1 MAIKLSRKEDM
12 NMNYKKSYEP
22 KIGYTPISKIG
33 ESSLKMLEF
42 GMIELSYGDEITYD
56 TQDKETA
63 FILLGGQCDF
73 AFDDVVWKN
82 VGGRRSVFEGKAHSV
97 YMPRNKKVHI
107 SSKQNVKI
115 AVCATKV
122 EEDTQPQLITPEQIK
137 SSILGVKPWERDTHF
152 IIDAST
158 NAKNL
163 TIGEAF
169 VTPGNWAGFP
179 PHKHDQDN
187 MPKEG
192 VLEEIYYFLFQP
204 EQGFAIQRLY
214 TKDGEIDECY
224 VVKQDD
230 LVEFPKGYHT
240 TVGAPGYNTYFLWL
254 MAGEHQGFFRV
265 NDPDHDWVM
274 AVENVIKK
282 NR

>member
-1 MAIKLSRKEDM
+1 
-12 NMNYKKSYEP
+12 MNYKKTYEP

-42 GMIELSYGDEITYD
+42 GMIELSYGDEITYE

-73 AFDDVVWKN
+73 AFDDIVWKN

-107 SSKQNVKI
+107 SSNQNVKI
-115 AVCATKV
+115 AVCATKI
-122 EEDTQPQLITPEQIK
+122 EEDTKPQLITPEMVK
-137 SSILGVKPWERDTHF
+137 SSVLGVKPWERDTHF

-224 VVKQDD
+224 VVKQDE

-282 NR
+282 NC

>member
-1 MAIKLSRKEDM
+1 
-12 NMNYKKSYEP
+12 MNYKKSYES
-22 KIGYTPISKIG
+22 KIGYTPICRIG
-33 ESSLKMLEF
+33 ECSLKMLEF
-42 GMIELSYGDEITYD
+42 GIIELAKGTEITYETGD
-56 TQDKETA
+56 RETA
-63 FILLGGQCDF
+63 FIILSGQCDF
-73 AFDDVVWKN
+73 SFDDVVWKK

-107 SSKQNVKI
+107 SGDQQVKI
-115 AVCATKV
+115 AVCGTPV
-122 EEDTQPQLITPEQIK
+122 EEDTEAQLLTPDHVK
-137 SSILGVKPWERDTHF
+137 CALLGVKPWERDTHF
-152 IIDAST
+152 IIDGNS
-158 NAKNL
+158 NAKHL

-179 PHKHDQDN
+179 PHKHDESN
-187 MPKEG
+187 MPKED

-224 VVKQDD
+224 VVKQDE

-254 MAGEHQGFFRV
+254 MAGEHQGFFRS

>member
-1 MAIKLSRKEDM
+1 
-12 NMNYKKSYEP
+12 MNYKKSYIP
-22 KIGYTPISKIG
+22 KIGYTPLCKIG
-33 ESSLKMLEF
+33 ECSLKMLEF
-42 GMIELSYGDEITYD
+42 GIIELGYGDEIVYETNNS
-56 TQDKETA
+56 ETA
-63 FILLGGQCDF
+63 FIILGGKCDF
-73 AFDDVVWKN
+73 AFDDIVWKN

-97 YMPRNKKVHI
+97 YMPRNKKLKI
-107 SSKQNVKI
+107 TATQKVKI
-115 AVCATKV
+115 AVCSTPIN
-122 EEDTQPQLITPEQIK
+122 EETEPQLLTPDNVK
-137 SSILGVKPWERDTHF
+137 TAVLGVKPWERDTHF
-152 IIDAST
+152 IIDDRS
-158 NAKNL
+158 NAKRL

-179 PHKHDQDN
+179 PHKHDTDN

-204 EQGFAIQRLY
+204 EQGFGIQRLY

-254 MAGEHQGFFRV
+254 MAGSHQGFFRS
-265 NDPDHDWVM
+265 NDPDHDWVS
-274 AVENVIKK
+274 AVENMIKK
-282 NR
+282 Y